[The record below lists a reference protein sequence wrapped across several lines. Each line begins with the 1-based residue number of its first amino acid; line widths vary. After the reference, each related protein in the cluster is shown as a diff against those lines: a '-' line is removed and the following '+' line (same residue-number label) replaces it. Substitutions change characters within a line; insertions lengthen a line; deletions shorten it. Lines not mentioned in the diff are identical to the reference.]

1 MEDITSK
8 QGENHVTSTQFRAIL
23 AAVLG
28 SGSYIADQD
37 DQLEPELAANNILNI
52 HSGVLIHHGSVRRV
66 PPGTYDQVAYLN
78 GTQAM
83 KRIDLVV
90 VRYTKSGDIETS
102 EWVVIRGTP
111 AESDPE
117 VPTYT
122 EGNMQ
127 NGDLVDD
134 CPVFELHFNGI
145 NVTEVKKLLSTRS
158 NTAELESIVAVLNG
172 GTGASGAALRFKDPE
187 DYGYTNLTYGY
198 WGDALFRYSEN
209 TNGAPTTAGGIL
221 LAVSTK
227 KGDCKWAFTN
237 DNEIYVIQHD
247 TDGNTKGWNQATAP
261 RKNGMYNFTL
271 QKPANK
277 AYGQN
282 YYQYTVP
289 VDNADKY
296 NVAVEEICI
305 EGMGYIGLENIN
317 ISLVNGLGVTIQ
329 DASEIGIGLPI
340 NVVLKITPK

>member
-90 VRYTKSGDIETS
+90 VRYTKRGNIETS

-117 VPTYT
+117 VPAHT

-127 NGDLVDD
+127 DGDLVDD
-134 CPVFELHFNGI
+134 CPVFELHFDGI
-145 NVTEVKKLLSTRS
+145 NVTEVKTLLDVISNVEAVSGKVANEFTAGRVLVSNASGKAAVSSATTADLGKLHNIEASSTELNYMKGVTS
-158 NTAELESIVAVLNG
+158 NVQDQINTLLTQQYYEKSITVPASSG
-172 GTGASGAALRFKDPE
+172 GTSF
-187 DYGYTNLTYGY
+187 TIT
-198 WGDALFRYSEN
+198 
-209 TNGAPTTAGGIL
+209 APTISGYRVIGITGVTMPNNNALDL
-221 LAVSTK
+221 LAFGMASSTTVTVK
-227 KGDCKWAFTN
+227 
-237 DNEIYVIQHD
+237 VR
-247 TDGNTKGWNQATAP
+247 NTSTA
-261 RKNGMYNFTL
+261 
-271 QKPANK
+271 
-277 AYGQN
+277 
-282 YYQYTVP
+282 
-289 VDNADKY
+289 
-296 NVAVEEICI
+296 AVTET
-305 EGMGYIGLENIN
+305 IGIN
-317 ISLVNGLGVTIQ
+317 ILYAKS
-329 DASEIGIGLPI
+329 IG
-340 NVVLKITPK
+340 

>member
-90 VRYTKSGDIETS
+90 VRYTKNGYIETS

-117 VPTYT
+117 VPAYI

-134 CPVFELHFNGI
+134 CPVFELHFDGI
-145 NVTEVKKLLSTRS
+145 NVTEVKTLLDVISNVEAVSGKVANEFTAGRVLVSNASGKAAVSSATTADLGKLHNIEASSTELNYMKGVTS
-158 NTAELESIVAVLNG
+158 NVQDQINTLLTQRYYEKSITVPASSG
-172 GTGASGAALRFKDPE
+172 GTSF
-187 DYGYTNLTYGY
+187 TIT
-198 WGDALFRYSEN
+198 
-209 TNGAPTTAGGIL
+209 APTISGYRVIGITGVTMPNNNALDL
-221 LAVSTK
+221 LAFGMASSTAVTVK
-227 KGDCKWAFTN
+227 
-237 DNEIYVIQHD
+237 VR
-247 TDGNTKGWNQATAP
+247 NTSTAAV
-261 RKNGMYNFTL
+261 TE
-271 QKPANK
+271 
-277 AYGQN
+277 
-282 YYQYTVP
+282 TV
-289 VDNADKY
+289 
-296 NVAVEEICI
+296 
-305 EGMGYIGLENIN
+305 GIN
-317 ISLVNGLGVTIQ
+317 ILYAKS
-329 DASEIGIGLPI
+329 IG
-340 NVVLKITPK
+340 

>member
-102 EWVVIRGTP
+102 EWVVIQGTP

-117 VPTYT
+117 VPAHT

-134 CPVFELHFNGI
+134 CPVFELHFDGI
-145 NVTEVKKLLSTRS
+145 NVTEVKTLLDVISNVEAVSGKVANEFTAGRVLVSNASGKAAVSSATTADLGKLHNIEASSTELNYMKGVTS
-158 NTAELESIVAVLNG
+158 NVQDQINTLLTQRYYEKSITVPASSG
-172 GTGASGAALRFKDPE
+172 GTSF
-187 DYGYTNLTYGY
+187 TIT
-198 WGDALFRYSEN
+198 
-209 TNGAPTTAGGIL
+209 APTIRGYRVIGITGVTMPNNNALDL
-221 LAVSTK
+221 LAFGMASSTAVTVK
-227 KGDCKWAFTN
+227 
-237 DNEIYVIQHD
+237 VR
-247 TDGNTKGWNQATAP
+247 NTSTAAV
-261 RKNGMYNFTL
+261 TE
-271 QKPANK
+271 
-277 AYGQN
+277 
-282 YYQYTVP
+282 TV
-289 VDNADKY
+289 
-296 NVAVEEICI
+296 
-305 EGMGYIGLENIN
+305 GIN
-317 ISLVNGLGVTIQ
+317 ILYAKS
-329 DASEIGIGLPI
+329 IG
-340 NVVLKITPK
+340 